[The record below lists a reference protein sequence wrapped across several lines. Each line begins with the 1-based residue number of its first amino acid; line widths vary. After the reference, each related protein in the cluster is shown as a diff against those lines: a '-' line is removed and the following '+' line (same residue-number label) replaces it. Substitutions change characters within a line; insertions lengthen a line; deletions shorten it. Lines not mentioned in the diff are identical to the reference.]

1 MNYNMGSLGSILKL
15 QRHLEIFKNTGIV
28 YALVNISKG
37 KFFIIGKKE
46 LEKRKKNIFLDRSN
60 TEIFYVQNFLSIS
73 PNILKNIRPSFHIDK
88 KYLKFYEIKFN
99 DKK

>member
-37 KFFIIGKKE
+37 K
-46 LEKRKKNIFLDRSN
+46 
-60 TEIFYVQNFLSIS
+60 IFYYW
-73 PNILKNIRPSFHIDK
+73 K
-88 KYLKFYEIKFN
+88 KRT
-99 DKK
+99 